1 MCAGTYEE
9 KKRKSPQVLLSVTEI
24 LLQLLDSLSISR
36 VYQFDHNLHEPD
48 VSQRFR
54 LSIPGLIII

>member
-1 MCAGTYEE
+1 MRRKRE
-9 KKRKSPQVLLSVTEI
+9 KAPEVLLSVTEV

-48 VSQRFR
+48 VS
-54 LSIPGLIII
+54 